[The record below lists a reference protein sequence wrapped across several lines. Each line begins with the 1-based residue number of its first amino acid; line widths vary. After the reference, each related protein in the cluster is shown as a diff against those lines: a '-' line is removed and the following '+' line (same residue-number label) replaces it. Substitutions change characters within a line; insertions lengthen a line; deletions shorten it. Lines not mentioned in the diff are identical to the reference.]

1 MSEEF
6 YQQVKLYEE
15 HGVEKIRG
23 LPTEWFINLYEN
35 HKTHIIKIKKKEKKE
50 KKRMIPQRI
59 PKKMTWAEIQE
70 LMYGVKA

>member
-1 MSEEF
+1 MTEF
-6 YQQVKLYEE
+6 YQKVKLCEE
-15 HGVEKIRG
+15 HGVEKIHG
-23 LPTEWFINLYEN
+23 LPTEWFTNLYEN
-35 HKTHIIKIKKKEKKE
+35 HKTHIIKIKKKE